1 MEMEVLLTLKGSDL
15 PASGMMQ
22 QSYMKMVF
30 VNVCSSEE
38 YARPSIFVHYLYLLE
53 LNRLCSCSTV
63 ASVVSNKFDPDVTVV
78 VVSNPSNHYLK

>member
-1 MEMEVLLTLKGSDL
+1 MTGVKMEMEVLLTLKGSDL

-38 YARPSIFVHYLYLLE
+38 YARPSIFVHYFYLLE
-53 LNRLCSCSTV
+53 LE
-63 ASVVSNKFDPDVTVV
+63 
-78 VVSNPSNHYLK
+78 